1 MNASN
6 EASRPDSEIE
16 LQPQEIRLD
25 DPTSRFR
32 FNTMEKQLVAT
43 PGVIEAFGAKTIED
57 CIELLQRRAVAHNGL
72 DYLQVFTVGQ
82 AKTKLWVIEDSQT
95 ITALLPNE
103 Y

>member
-1 MNASN
+1 MNSTN
-6 EASRPDSEIE
+6 EASISGGEIE

-43 PGVIEAFGAKTIED
+43 PGVIEAFGAKTIEN

-72 DYLQVFTVGQ
+72 DYLQVFAVGRSKQ
-82 AKTKLWVIEDSQT
+82 KLWVIEDSQS
-95 ITALLPNE
+95 ITALLPSE